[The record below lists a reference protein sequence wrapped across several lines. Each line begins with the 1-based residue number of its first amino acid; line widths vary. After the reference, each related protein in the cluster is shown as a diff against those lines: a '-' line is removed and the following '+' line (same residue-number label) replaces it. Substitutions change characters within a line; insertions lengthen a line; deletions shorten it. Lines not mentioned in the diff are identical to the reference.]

1 MRLNAAVSRAW
12 GACCLLLVALGA
24 GPATSADVDR
34 ETAAALLGVS
44 AEAIVIMPSE
54 GTPPAQRVD
63 RDGQTIG
70 YLASTWDVVRSTG
83 YSGRP
88 IDILVAVD
96 PAGKILGT
104 RLLTQ
109 NEPILTIGISP
120 KQLEDYVSTFVGIDA
135 GKSVAEIAVASKS
148 TVDGITGA
156 TLSSSVIRNGIIRTA
171 RTVTLSRAAP
181 ATDVRGIDTTSF
193 APATWAELVS
203 EGAIAHRL
211 IAAAEVAALLPAR
224 SAAPDGVFIDL
235 YATLATPAAI
245 GRNLLDQRE
254 YDNLIASMNA
264 GDSSILIAA
273 RGLYSFKGTSW
284 RKSGRFDRLQVVQ
297 GPRTFGLTT
306 TGYRNV
312 ERLAPA
318 DAPEFR
324 EIGLFVLPAAG
335 GFDPAQPWRLSLLVE
350 RDGETGPVSAAFD
363 LSYRLPD
370 RLLLAPSGPTVSAA
384 PVEVPLW
391 QEIWRGRMT
400 SIAFVVCLLLTLYL
414 ILIFQDALV
423 RRYRLYRAVRLGFL
437 TITLIGLG
445 WVVGAQ
451 LSVVH
456 ILTFVDALLAGFRW
470 EQFLLDPLVFII
482 WGWLA
487 VALLFWGRG
496 VFCGW
501 LCPFGALQEL
511 LNEAARKIGIRQV
524 VVPFGLHERLW
535 PLKYILFLGLLAISL
550 NSMTAAFV
558 GAEIEPFKTAITL
571 MFVREWPFVAFAASL
586 LFLGLFIERFYC
598 RYLCPLGAAL
608 AIPAR
613 LRMFDWLKR
622 RYQCG
627 RECRIC
633 ASQCPVQAIHP
644 DGHINPN
651 ECIHCLNCQTLYYDP
666 AVCPPL
672 KVRARRR
679 SGEGSASKEVAA
691 NV

>member
-1 MRLNAAVSRAW
+1 MRLNAAVSQAW
-12 GACCLLLVALGA
+12 GACCLLFVALSA
-24 GPATSADVDR
+24 GPAVSADADR
-34 ETAAALLGVS
+34 ETAAALLGVP
-44 AEAIVIMPSE
+44 ARAIVITPSE

-63 RDGQTIG
+63 RNGETIG

-96 PAGKILGT
+96 PAGIVRGT
-104 RLLTQ
+104 RLVTQ

-135 GKSVAEIAVASKS
+135 GKSVDEIAVAAKS
-148 TVDGITGA
+148 IVDGITGA
-156 TLSSSVIRNGIIRTA
+156 TLSSSVIRDGIIRTA

-181 ATDVRGIDTTSF
+181 ATNARRIDTTSF
-193 APATWAELVS
+193 TPATWADLVS

-211 IAAAEVAALLPAR
+211 IAAAEVAAQLPAR
-224 SAAPDGVFIDL
+224 PAAPEGTFIDL

-245 GRNLLDQRE
+245 GRNLLDRRE
-254 YDNLIASMNA
+254 YDNLIASINA

-273 RGLYSFKGTSW
+273 RGLYSFKGTRW

-306 TGYRNV
+306 VDYRNV

-350 RDGETGPVSAAFD
+350 RDGDTGPVSTAFD

-370 RLLLAPSGPTVSAA
+370 RLLTAPSGPAVSAA
-384 PVEVPLW
+384 PAVVPLW
-391 QEIWRGRMT
+391 QEIWRGRT
-400 SIAFVVCLLLTLYL
+400 ASIAFVVCLLLTLYL

-437 TITLIGLG
+437 AFTLVGLG

-550 NSMTAAFV
+550 NSMTTAFV
-558 GAEIEPFKTAITL
+558 AAEIEPFKTAITL
-571 MFVREWPFVAFAASL
+571 RFIREWPFVAFAASL

-633 ASQCPVQAIHP
+633 ASQCMVQAIHP

-679 SGEGSASKEVAA
+679 RGEGSASKEVTAH
-691 NV
+691 V

>member
-1 MRLNAAVSRAW
+1 
-12 GACCLLLVALGA
+12 
-24 GPATSADVDR
+24 
-34 ETAAALLGVS
+34 
-44 AEAIVIMPSE
+44 
-54 GTPPAQRVD
+54 
-63 RDGQTIG
+63 
-70 YLASTWDVVRSTG
+70 
-83 YSGRP
+83 
-88 IDILVAVD
+88 
-96 PAGKILGT
+96 
-104 RLLTQ
+104 
-109 NEPILTIGISP
+109 
-120 KQLEDYVSTFVGIDA
+120 
-135 GKSVAEIAVASKS
+135 
-148 TVDGITGA
+148 
-156 TLSSSVIRNGIIRTA
+156 
-171 RTVTLSRAAP
+171 
-181 ATDVRGIDTTSF
+181 
-193 APATWAELVS
+193 
-203 EGAIAHRL
+203 
-211 IAAAEVAALLPAR
+211 
-224 SAAPDGVFIDL
+224 
-235 YATLATPAAI
+235 
-245 GRNLLDQRE
+245 
-254 YDNLIASMNA
+254 
-264 GDSSILIAA
+264 
-273 RGLYSFKGTSW
+273 
-284 RKSGRFDRLQVVQ
+284 
-297 GPRTFGLTT
+297 
-306 TGYRNV
+306 
-312 ERLAPA
+312 
-318 DAPEFR
+318 
-324 EIGLFVLPAAG
+324 
-335 GFDPAQPWRLSLLVE
+335 
-350 RDGETGPVSAAFD
+350 
-363 LSYRLPD
+363 
-370 RLLLAPSGPTVSAA
+370 
-384 PVEVPLW
+384 LW
-391 QEIWRGRMT
+391 QEIWRGRT
-400 SIAFVVCLLLTLYL
+400 ASIAFVVSLLLTLYL

-437 TITLIGLG
+437 AFTLVGLG

-535 PLKYILFLGLLAISL
+535 PLKYILFLVLLAISL
-550 NSMTAAFV
+550 NSMTTAFIA
-558 GAEIEPFKTAITL
+558 AEIEPFKTAITL
-571 MFVREWPFVAFAASL
+571 RFVRDWPFVAFAASL

-598 RYLCPLGAAL
+598 RYFCPLGAAL

-679 SGEGSASKEVAA
+679 GGEGSASKEVTAR
-691 NV
+691 V